1 MITNEVSIF
10 INRPIEQVFEYTV
23 DGYNLHNWQSGFFE
37 HELLTEGPKRVGTRV
52 REVRQVGPRKA
63 EIQAEVTAFELN
75 KRFATKTSTKP
86 YVTVNYTFE
95 SENGGT
101 RIDYKFTMVTN
112 GLMRLIEPMIA
123 RGIKSDSQKD
133 LEKLK
138 NILESKTV

>member
-23 DGYNLHNWQSGFFE
+23 DGHNLHNWQSGFFE

-52 REVRQVGPRKA
+52 REVRQVGPRRA
-63 EIQAEVTAFELN
+63 EIQGEVTAFELN
-75 KRFATKTSTKP
+75 KRFGTKTLTKP

-101 RIDYKFTMVTN
+101 RIQYKFTLTPV
-112 GLMRLIEPMIA
+112 GFMRLMEPMIA

-133 LEKLK
+133 FEKLK